1 MFGYFCSVD
10 KTNANCTKI
19 AHTTVSDINHE
30 QSMVFCPSNG
40 KMYWMKSDDNGGV
53 FFEVNLANGTLVY
66 IGYPGGDYIT
76 YQSVA
81 GLCYV
86 PADEPEYQQGDID
99 MDGIVSVSDA
109 LLALRCGM
117 EIVTL
122 TPQQLTL
129 GDMDGDGSVNVTDA
143 IMILR
148 AALIG

>member
-1 MFGYFCSVD
+1 MITEAY
-10 KTNANCTKI
+10 
-19 AHTTVSDINHE
+19 
-30 QSMVFCPSNG
+30 
-40 KMYWMKSDDNGGV
+40 
-53 FFEVNLANGTLVY
+53 FFEVNLADGTLVY

-86 PADEPEYQQGDID
+86 PTDEPEYQQGDID

-122 TPQQLTL
+122 TRSSLRL
-129 GDMDGDGSVNVTDA
+129 AIWMVTVPL
-143 IMILR
+143 MLPMR
-148 AALIG
+148 

>member
-1 MFGYFCSVD
+1 MSRGLGD
-10 KTNANCTKI
+10 
-19 AHTTVSDINHE
+19 
-30 QSMVFCPSNG
+30 
-40 KMYWMKSDDNGGV
+40 
-53 FFEVNLANGTLVY
+53 VY
-66 IGYPGGDYIT
+66 KR
-76 YQSVA
+76 Q
-81 GLCYV
+81 
-86 PADEPEYQQGDID
+86 EPEYQQGDID

>member
-1 MFGYFCSVD
+1 
-10 KTNANCTKI
+10 
-19 AHTTVSDINHE
+19 
-30 QSMVFCPSNG
+30 
-40 KMYWMKSDDNGGV
+40 
-53 FFEVNLANGTLVY
+53 
-66 IGYPGGDYIT
+66 
-76 YQSVA
+76 
-81 GLCYV
+81 
-86 PADEPEYQQGDID
+86 

-117 EIVTL
+117 VIVTL